1 MSRTITVN
9 PVTRIE
15 GHAKITLDLD
25 DDGQVRSSHLQV
37 LEMRGFEKLFTGMEL
52 VKMPLITARICGVCP
67 AAQHLAAV
75 NAIENGAQTDVP
87 AEAKLLRELLYMGH
101 ILHSHALSVFV
112 LSGPDLLLGVGAP
125 APERNVFNLLRVN
138 PELAKK
144 VLRLRSIGQKVVE
157 IVGGRGVHPVTA
169 VAGGMASRPTGEQ
182 LATMVKWGRE
192 AVEIVDEMS
201 AVLRERLD
209 KLREFRDAV
218 QLPFP
223 SLALS
228 QGGAASFL
236 AGDLV
241 AMDQAGAVQRTFP
254 VAEYGSQLIEHVMPG
269 SYMKAVRLR
278 GDEEQAFFVGPLARI
293 NINQRI
299 GAPEAQAMLDDFR
312 EGRQRP
318 DAALDFVD
326 ARVIEMMLSAE
337 RISMIAGEELTGG
350 PIQVPC
356 EIKAGRYVGAVEAP
370 RGVLIHDYTADAN
383 GRVVAV
389 NLIVATQNNYIAID
403 HALKAAGQL
412 YLPEKDDNLLMNGLE
427 FALRCF
433 DPCLSCAT
441 HAVGRMPMEV
451 VISRGGATER
461 TITRRADR

>member
-25 DDGQVRSSHLQV
+25 DGGKVVSSHLQV
-37 LEMRGFEKLFTGMEL
+37 LEMRGFEKLLTGMEL
-52 VKMPLITARICGVCP
+52 RKMPLITARICGVCP
-67 AAQHLAAV
+67 AAQLLAAI
-75 NAIENGAQTDVP
+75 NAIEAGAGIEVP

-112 LSGPDLLLGVGAP
+112 LSGPDLLLGVEAP
-125 APERNVFNLLRVN
+125 AAERNVFNLLKVN
-138 PELAKK
+138 PGLAKK

-169 VAGGMASRPTGEQ
+169 VPGGMASRPSAEQ
-182 LATMVKWGRE
+182 LATMVKWGQE
-192 AVEIVDEMS
+192 AVEIVEEM
-201 AVLRERLD
+201 AGVLRERLD
-209 KLREFRDAV
+209 KLRDFRDAV
-218 QLPFP
+218 QLPFQ

-228 QGGAASFL
+228 HGGSASFL
-236 AGDLV
+236 EGDLV
-241 AMDQAGAVQRTFP
+241 LQDQVGAITRTFP
-254 VAEYGSQLIEHVMPG
+254 VSDYAAQLVEHVMPG

-278 GDEEQAFFVGPLARI
+278 GDESQTFFVGPLARL
-293 NINQRI
+293 NVNYRT
-299 GAPEAQAMLDDFR
+299 GAPQSQEMLDAFR
-312 EGRQRP
+312 AGRQRP
-318 DAALDFVD
+318 DAALDFVE

-337 RISMIAGEELTGG
+337 RISSIAGEELTGG
-350 PIQVPC
+350 PILVPC
-356 EIKAGRYVGAVEAP
+356 EIKGGRYVGAVEAP
-370 RGVLIHDYTADAN
+370 RGVLIHDYTADAH
-383 GRVVAV
+383 GIVTAV

-403 HALKAAGQL
+403 HALKAAGEY
-412 YLPEKDDNLLMNGLE
+412 YLPQKNDSLLMNGLE

-451 VISRGGATER
+451 VLSSGGR
-461 TITRRADR
+461 TIRTIGRRAER